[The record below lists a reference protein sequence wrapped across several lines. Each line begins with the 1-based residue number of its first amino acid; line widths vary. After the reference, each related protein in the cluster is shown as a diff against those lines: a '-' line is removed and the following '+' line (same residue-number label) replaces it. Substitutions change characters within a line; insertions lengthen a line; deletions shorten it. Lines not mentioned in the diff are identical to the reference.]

1 MREKIVNLLKQTST
15 PLPSALFQHYQ
26 TLNLTSEEVMLLV
39 QYAIEDGDMERVA
52 KQMHL
57 NDNQLAKMINALLEK
72 QHITMETT
80 TTSDGKIDVVY
91 SMEPI
96 YQKLATLLLQETP
109 TQQANTQDLIT
120 TFEQEFG
127 RAFSS
132 IELETIIGWV
142 KEDQFEESLI
152 LMALKEAV
160 ISQAVNLRY
169 IERILLNW
177 RQKNIKTAQQVQQ
190 ETRKYRQSL
199 AQDQLLP
206 LDEKTVNVLT
216 MNHTK

>member
-26 TLNLTSEEVMLLV
+26 TLNLTSEEVMLLA

-109 TQQANTQDLIT
+109 TQHANTQDLIT